1 MRLKSCQEKQ
11 KLLKVASTQKSCS
24 KIAEHNLDMT
34 TQLRLQLGRQ
44 AIFNLV
50 TFDYSTDI
58 VVLF

>member
-11 KLLKVASTQKSCS
+11 KLLKV
-24 KIAEHNLDMT
+24 AEHNLDMT